1 MICDVEGLI
10 CDVEGLICDVEGLIC
25 IAGEPG
31 SSIWAMVNQQE
42 IEEANRRLDIIR
54 LDIIRTVFHNQML
67 IEIQRN
73 FLLIERNFFF
83 DPKQES
89 FLIDYARR
97 NKLRNKLT
105 FMATNET
112 YFEVPQD
119 FNLYQTLQAI
129 SNKDI
134 TWITN

>member
-1 MICDVEGLI
+1 
-10 CDVEGLICDVEGLIC
+10 
-25 IAGEPG
+25 
-31 SSIWAMVNQQE
+31 MVNQQE

-67 IEIQRN
+67 IEIQ
-73 FLLIERNFFF
+73 RNFFF

-134 TWITN
+134 T